1 MDKKKFAGIAL
12 LGLNVLSLN
21 AQETEPGKNKL
32 IHTFKEKKTELGVLG
47 QIFNGSREFRGQ
59 ALMGFQFK
67 RWVKPDIAFRVIA
80 AYNPYNY
87 SQRPFVKERYSTDSL
102 KIQYSRISVDMIALG
117 FGIEVQ
123 RQFYKRVFLF
133 AGLELLAGY
142 GTGTTSNF
150 SKIVP
155 VEDIYYNYIG
165 SINPDFEET
174 FYRKS
179 YARVLPGVGAKIVFN
194 KINFGLEA
202 QFASIGIDSE
212 KNGGRRATMPNIDL
226 LGNMAYRFH
235 VDYRF

>member
-1 MDKKKFAGIAL
+1 MNKQKIAGIAL
-12 LGLNVLSLN
+12 LGFNALSLN

-32 IHTFKEKKTELGVLG
+32 MNTFKERKTELGALG
-47 QIFNGSREFRGQ
+47 QIFYGPREFRGQ
-59 ALMGFQFK
+59 ALMGIQFK
-67 RWVKPDIAFRVIA
+67 RWVKPDIAFRVMA

-87 SQRPFVKERYSTDSL
+87 SQRPYVKERYSADSL
-102 KIQYSRISVDMIALG
+102 KVQYSRSSVDMIALG

-123 RQFYKRVFLF
+123 RQFYKRVFFF

-142 GTGTTSNF
+142 GTGTTTSF

-155 VEDIYYNYIG
+155 VEDIYYTYMG
-165 SINPDFEET
+165 SINPDYDAT

-179 YARVLPGVGAKIVFN
+179 YAKVLPGVGAKIVFD

-212 KNGGRRATMPNIDL
+212 SNGTRRTTMPNIDL